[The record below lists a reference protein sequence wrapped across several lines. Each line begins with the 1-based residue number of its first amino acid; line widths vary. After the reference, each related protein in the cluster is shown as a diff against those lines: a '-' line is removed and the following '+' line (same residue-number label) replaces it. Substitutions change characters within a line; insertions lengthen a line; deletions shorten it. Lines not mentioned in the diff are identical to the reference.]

1 MKGYFS
7 LSKNNFIL
15 RKHPK
20 YFNVKLNEKNPLF
33 KNKVTHFLLS
43 IQDINF

>member
-7 LSKNNFIL
+7 SSKNNFIL

-33 KNKVTHFLLS
+33 KNSDAFLIIYS
-43 IQDINF
+43 RY